1 VKKKIFKVIHASQVV
16 EKPKPIVILDRHRYL
31 EKMMEEHKKMEEKK
45 KIDELEQK
53 AKKDLI
59 AVKDKEKEN
68 KISEKKSQVININAT
83 DSSSIKIE
91 NQPATAVI
99 ALEIKQETMNENK
112 GVKGLDFNKAKD
124 NLISVNLKNEVELK
138 SHSSNYININNYVIN
153 NCSIN
158 PNSDRKNNNIKQE
171 LLMKP
176 LENLPTERKVKEKIE
191 LNNLLKNLNYVE
203 EDIVNEQTEVNFEIP
218 YYLTKEWVVKN
229 LLA

>member
-1 VKKKIFKVIHASQVV
+1 
-16 EKPKPIVILDRHRYL
+16 
-31 EKMMEEHKKMEEKK
+31 MEEHKKMEEKK